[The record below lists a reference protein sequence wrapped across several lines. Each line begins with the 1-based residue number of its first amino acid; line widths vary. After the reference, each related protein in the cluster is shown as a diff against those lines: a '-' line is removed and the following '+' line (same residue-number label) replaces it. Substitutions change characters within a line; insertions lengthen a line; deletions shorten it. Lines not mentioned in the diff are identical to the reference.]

1 VELETVAN
9 AWWGIPA
16 GQRVSV
22 TWCYLAAAPEWAAQL
37 PPATAARL
45 VDSKDAQFGPTF
57 PHFGTMD
64 LALAPPQVNLLHEMC
79 SWVVTENAAAFQA
92 ALAPEH
98 ALKDAEVAPVL
109 ARAPAAEPRDDRGR
123 APLAGGRA
131 APGGRTAVA
140 AAAAAAAV
148 AAAATE
154 PAAATAVA
162 GSADSATEPPPS
174 RLSRAV
180 RALLNALP
188 SG

>member
-1 VELETVAN
+1 MLTRSSASL
-9 AWWGIPA
+9 AA
-16 GQRVSV
+16 AQVSV
-22 TWCYLAAAPEWAAQL
+22 TWCYLCAAPAWSERL
-37 PPATAARL
+37 PASIGSRL
-45 VDSKDAQFGPTF
+45 RDAKDALFGPAF
-57 PHFGTMD
+57 PHIGTMD

-79 SWVVTENAAAFQA
+79 SWVVTENAAAFRA

-98 ALKDAEVAPVL
+98 APKDADAAVL

-123 APLAGGRA
+123 APLAGGRV

-148 AAAATE
+148 AAAAAAE
-154 PAAATAVA
+154 PAAATAVV
-162 GSADSATEPPPS
+162 GGADSATEPPPS